1 MFSGS
6 VARGVRQLTSQ
17 MNDHH
22 RVQGNLS
29 AEQDSAY
36 DLLPCLL
43 LYVKIFSHNF
53 YLCVTVFCLCLWR
66 PYKSSTYTDQLPGRK
81 NTT

>member
-22 RVQGNLS
+22 RVQGNLIVG
-29 AEQDSAY
+29 QDSAY
-36 DLLPCLL
+36 DLLSCLFIPL
-43 LYVKIFSHNF
+43 LKEVFAILAKIIGKERF
-53 YLCVTVFCLCLWR
+53 YLLCASLKGMR
-66 PYKSSTYTDQLPGRK
+66 FRSKRYL
-81 NTT
+81 

>member
-29 AEQDSAY
+29 VGQDSAY
-36 DLLPCLL
+36 DLLSCLFIPIL
-43 LYVKIFSHNF
+43 KEVFAMLAKILGNVRLY
-53 YLCVTVFCLCLWR
+53 L
-66 PYKSSTYTDQLPGRK
+66 
-81 NTT
+81 

>member
-22 RVQGNLS
+22 HVQGNLIVG
-29 AEQDSAY
+29 QDSAY

-53 YLCVTVFCLCLWR
+53 YYVLQFLAFVFGVLIN
-66 PYKSSTYTDQLPGRK
+66 PPHT
-81 NTT
+81 